1 MGRSLSPTLITSL
14 IHLFLSSAIH
24 LPRQSMIFYFCSLG
38 EALRSVLHHGSDLL
52 DSNALALEFVAELD
66 IFDEAVEVIALE
78 VGRELLQESFH
89 V

>member
-1 MGRSLSPTLITSL
+1 M
-14 IHLFLSSAIH
+14 
-24 LPRQSMIFYFCSLG
+24 
-38 EALRSVLHHGSDLL
+38 LHHGSDLL